1 LAKQGKENRIPS
13 KLIFEGAPMSKQ
25 SMLPSE
31 RVTRYNLTIVFE
43 ELYTQDDTQLHTSAN
58 AIGTVASAIEQL
70 ITTDTAL
77 QKLLKV
83 QNLKLNIIAPARVS
97 TR

>member
-1 LAKQGKENRIPS
+1 M
-13 KLIFEGAPMSKQ
+13 FEGAPMSKHNV
-25 SMLPSE
+25 LPSE

-43 ELYTQDDTQLHTSAN
+43 ELYTRDDTQLQATAD
-58 AIGTVASAIEQL
+58 AIGAVASAIEAL

-77 QKLLKV
+77 QTLLKM
-83 QNLKLNIIAPARVS
+83 QNLNLNIITPARVS